1 MTIDTMTIDTITAI
15 QSLVPNAECI
25 VRGDEIE
32 WHSPGLTQPTQ
43 AEIDAEITRL
53 QAVHTAQE
61 YARNR
66 AAEYPSQN
74 DYLDG
79 IVKNDQS
86 QIDKYIADCQA
97 VKDKY
102 PKS

>member
-15 QSLVPNAECI
+15 KSLTPNAECV
-25 VRGDEIE
+25 VRGNEIDPN
-32 WHSPGLTQPTQ
+32 SPSITQPTQ
-43 AEIDAEITRL
+43 AEIDAEKVRL

-66 AAEYPSQN
+66 AAEYPSPN